1 MLWFLMPIIDI
12 LKFGELV
19 DEGISIYLT
28 DGDINITISD
38 NSPTTQVV

>member
-19 DEGISIYLT
+19 DEGISICLT
-28 DGDINITISD
+28 NDDINITIND
-38 NSPTTQVV
+38 DSPTTQVV